1 MINIDPLPRLPVSWK
16 EFSDLLRASI
26 PKTNDVNETNRET
39 DRISSVAEATNRLPR
54 EKLADRTSS
63 HLQNKEQR
71 MEEEEKDPIRD
82 AIHQLRNGM
91 PRSPPPSGTSDA
103 GIDVLA

>member
-26 PKTNDVNETNRET
+26 PKTNDINNTNR
-39 DRISSVAEATNRLPR
+39 IGSVSEVTNRLPE
-54 EKLADRTSS
+54 EKKLSDRASP
-63 HLQNKEQR
+63 QPQAKEKR
-71 MEEEEKDPIRD
+71 LEEEEKDPIRA
-82 AIHQLRNGM
+82 AIYQLRNGM
-91 PRSPPPSGTSDA
+91 PRSPPPSGKVDE

>member
-1 MINIDPLPRLPVSWK
+1 MIKIDPLPRLPVSWK

-26 PKTNDVNETNRET
+26 PKTDEIKDTNRET

-54 EKLADRTSS
+54 EKPTNRTSS
-63 HLQNKEQR
+63 QIQNKKQR
-71 MEEEEKDPIRD
+71 SEEEGKDPIRD

-103 GIDVLA
+103 GIDVHA